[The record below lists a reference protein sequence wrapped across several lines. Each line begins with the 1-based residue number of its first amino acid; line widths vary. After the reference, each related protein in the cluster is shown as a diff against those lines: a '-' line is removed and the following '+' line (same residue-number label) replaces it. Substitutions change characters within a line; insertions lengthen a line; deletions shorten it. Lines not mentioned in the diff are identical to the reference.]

1 MNATTPIS
9 DEVRYRA
16 AVGPRADYYVPR
28 FLSFDRPGA
37 SKASWNW
44 PAFFVTFPWMLYRRM
59 WLTALVVFLI
69 SIGVGIV
76 AGVVTAMLGEH
87 SGSLAGLAIAVIYSF
102 ILVPLFANAL
112 YHAHIKRRIAS
123 VTQSG
128 LDEVQSVRAL
138 ERGPQ
143 TSVVAVIIVV
153 LILGVVY
160 VFGIL
165 AALAIP
171 AYQDYTIRAQVTEG
185 IVLASEAKAAVV
197 TAYVKDGHWPAD
209 LASAGMDQARTGKY
223 VSSITIDRGTI
234 QIEYGKEANPQLA
247 DQVLSIRPT
256 LAGSGDVQWSCGY
269 AEDYGNEPSTGE
281 AGPNNTSVPVKYL
294 PRQCR
299 Q

>member
-1 MNATTPIS
+1 MNATIPIN

-44 PAFFVTFPWMLYRRM
+44 PAFFVTLPWMLYRRM

-69 SIGVGIV
+69 SMGVGIV
-76 AGVVTAMLGEH
+76 EAVLVPMVGEH
-87 SGSLAGLAIAVIYSF
+87 LGLLVAIAVAVIYSF
-102 ILVPLFANAL
+102 ILIPMFANAL
-112 YHAHIKRRIAS
+112 YHAHIKRRIAK

-138 ERGPQ
+138 ERGPH
-143 TSVVAVIIVV
+143 TSVVALIVV
-153 LILGVVY
+153 LVLGVVY
-160 VFGIL
+160 IFGIL
-165 AALAIP
+165 AAIAIP

-185 IVLASEAKAAVV
+185 LAIASEAKAAVV

-209 LASAGMDQARTGKY
+209 LARAGMDQAPTGKY

-247 DQVLSIRPT
+247 HQVLSIRPT

-269 AEDYGNEPSTGE
+269 AENYGNEPSTGE